1 MTIKSNWL
9 ISWEKKKQ
17 IFYGYGMQ
25 LLFVLVAYSLFSDS
39 SAPLLVQWQ
48 IPPD

>member
-1 MTIKSNWL
+1 MYID
-9 ISWEKKKQ
+9 IVREKKKTK